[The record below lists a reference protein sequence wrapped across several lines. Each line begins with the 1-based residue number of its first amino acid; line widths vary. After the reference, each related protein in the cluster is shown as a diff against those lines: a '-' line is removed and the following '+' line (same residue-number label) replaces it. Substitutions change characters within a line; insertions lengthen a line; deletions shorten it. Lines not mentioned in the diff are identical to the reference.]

1 VAATTDDFAYIR
13 DLFAAFGPVVVRRMF
28 GGAGIYAEGTM
39 FAILDDG
46 VIYLKADEA
55 AAPGFRR
62 EGSMPFTYENHG
74 RQMVMSYWRLPER
87 LYDDPDELA
96 RWARRHGHSPSA
108 PRQPNQSRPARDEGP
123 LGVPTC
129 DCHPGGASGS
139 GRTCDR
145 RRSAPTRWRRP
156 RQTARA
162 RPP

>member
-1 VAATTDDFAYIR
+1 VAATTDDSAYIH

-46 VIYLKADEA
+46 VIYLKADEV

-62 EGSMPFTYENHG
+62 EGSVPFSYEKHG

-96 RWARRHGHSPSA
+96 RWARAAWALAQRAAAAKPIKAG
-108 PRQPNQSRPARDEGP
+108 PRRG
-123 LGVPTC
+123 
-129 DCHPGGASGS
+129 
-139 GRTCDR
+139 
-145 RRSAPTRWRRP
+145 
-156 RQTARA
+156 TAR
-162 RPP
+162 RTNL